1 MINIPLLI
9 AASITSLA
17 FFAHTFV
24 GTKEALKTKP
34 TTAAAPIQQY
44 WKQSMAAFQL
54 VTVDLLLLS
63 LLLWLIALTDWIP
76 AESTLTLFL
85 SVWFLLWGL
94 AWLGQLL
101 FLSKNKKD
109 YLLLSQW
116 LFWLVNAALLYWGA

>member
-1 MINIPLLI
+1 MNLPVLI

-24 GTKEALKTKP
+24 GTKEALQTRP
-34 TTAAAPIQQY
+34 PNTAALIQQY

-76 AESTLTLFL
+76 AKSTLTLFL
-85 SVWFLLWGL
+85 SGWFLLWGL

>member
-1 MINIPLLI
+1 MNLPILI

-24 GTKEALKTKP
+24 GTREALQTKP
-34 TTAAAPIQQY
+34 SNTAPNIQQY
-44 WKQSMAAFQL
+44 WKQSMAAFQM

-63 LLLWLIALTDWIP
+63 MLLWIIALTNWVP
-76 AESTLTLFL
+76 AEQTITLFL
-85 SVWFLLWGL
+85 SGWFLLWGI
-94 AWLGQLL
+94 AWLLQLL